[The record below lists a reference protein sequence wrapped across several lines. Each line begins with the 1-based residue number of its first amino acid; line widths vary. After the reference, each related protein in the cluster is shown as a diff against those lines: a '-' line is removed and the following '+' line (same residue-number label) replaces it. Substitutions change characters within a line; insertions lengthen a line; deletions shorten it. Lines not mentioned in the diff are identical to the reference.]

1 MTHAALIQPV
11 VINQSDVKVDN
22 VFIENDFIYII
33 FVVSRLKVFPCSIHF
48 RRPQNEPFNDHDRQA
63 RHMETSTCTSFCQAD
78 VNFIAYSHFTWTF
91 IFQNPNWSGGNFI
104 LQLSIN
110 RMHNFTPLKNL
121 EKSKDSDYII
131 PSRLHA

>member
-11 VINQSDVKVDN
+11 VINQSDVKVDD

-33 FVVSRLKVFPCSIHF
+33 FVVSRLKVFPVPYILGGH
-48 RRPQNEPFNDHDRQA
+48 RMNLLMTMTDRPGTWKLQPAPAFI
-63 RHMETSTCTSFCQAD
+63 SFCQAD

-110 RMHNFTPLKNL
+110 RMHNLTPLKTWKNQ
-121 EKSKDSDYII
+121 KIQII
-131 PSRLHA
+131 

>member
-48 RRPQNEPFNDHDRQA
+48 KRPQNEPFNDHDRQA
-63 RHMETSTCTSFCQAD
+63 RQ
-78 VNFIAYSHFTWTF
+78 
-91 IFQNPNWSGGNFI
+91 GNFNLHLHLYHSVKQTSI
-104 LQLSIN
+104 LLHTSIHISHGHSFFKIRIGVEVILFYN
-110 RMHNFTPLKNL
+110 YLLTVC
-121 EKSKDSDYII
+121 IT
-131 PSRLHA
+131 

>member
-1 MTHAALIQPV
+1 MNLLMTMTDRPGTWKLQPAPA
-11 VINQSDVKVDN
+11 
-22 VFIENDFIYII
+22 FI
-33 FVVSRLKVFPCSIHF
+33 
-48 RRPQNEPFNDHDRQA
+48 
-63 RHMETSTCTSFCQAD
+63 SFCQAD

-110 RMHNFTPLKNL
+110 RMHNLPPLKNL

-131 PSRLHA
+131 PSILHALLIHATRFAITSKIYVGFVAETQVTVDKALRGQGM

>member
-11 VINQSDVKVDN
+11 VINQSDVKVDD

-63 RHMETSTCTSFCQAD
+63 RHMETSTCTC
-78 VNFIAYSHFTWTF
+78 I
-91 IFQNPNWSGGNFI
+91 
-104 LQLSIN
+104 
-110 RMHNFTPLKNL
+110 
-121 EKSKDSDYII
+121 YII
-131 PSRLHA
+131 LSSRRQFYCIFTFHMDIHFSKSELELR